1 MNGKTASIAAGVTG
15 TILFGAF
22 LAHNQSFD
30 LQRKKAPDV
39 VQSSY
44 VETKKD
50 DKSEKYS
57 KKTVPVLIAMDTTS
71 DPQVQ
76 PPSNAQPQQPS
87 NTPPPAATNKKA
99 TKTRAS

>member
-15 TILFGAF
+15 TLLFGAF
-22 LAHNQSFD
+22 LAHNHSFD
-30 LQRKKAPDV
+30 LQRKKAPDA

-44 VETKKD
+44 IETSKD
-50 DKSEKYS
+50 MKSDKSS
-57 KKTVPVLIAMDTTS
+57 KKSTPVLLAMDTTA

-76 PPSNAQPQQPS
+76 APSNTQPQQPS